1 MYKDAYTPI
10 KRGFDEHM
18 GYYQGCGSA
27 YTHLA
32 ACCGAGSPDNDT
44 NYVCNSNTNDSG
56 YV

>member
-44 NYVCNSNTNDSG
+44 NYVCNSNTHDSG